1 MCVCVCACQRRGGW
15 EEGRRG
21 RERREERRGGGGKK
35 EGKGRG
41 QEGQALTSALVEF
54 DPRGGRGGGRRIK
67 SR

>member
-1 MCVCVCACQRRGGW
+1 MYVCVHVKGEGDGKREGGG
-15 EEGRRG
+15 E
-21 RERREERRGGGGKK
+21 REERKGEGGGGKK